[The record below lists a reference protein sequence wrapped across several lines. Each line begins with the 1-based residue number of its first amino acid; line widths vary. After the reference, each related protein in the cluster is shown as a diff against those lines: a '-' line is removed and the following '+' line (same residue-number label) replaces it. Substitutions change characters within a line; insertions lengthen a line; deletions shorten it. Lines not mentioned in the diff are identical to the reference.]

1 MASKRS
7 VVKLDAKKAQA
18 KQKRWQAISESA
30 AKQCKRLHVPK
41 ITPVC
46 TWEEALARAG
56 ETDVRLFPYELAE
69 DMEQDQAGPWERSGR
84 ASRWRSL
91 SDREGGFA
99 PEETESAVDAGCVPI
114 TLGKRILR
122 TETAGN
128 DRPFNTN
135 VLPGRQGAGIKD
147 GSIFR

>member
-1 MASKRS
+1 MELIIQKAVELGAWEIVPVASKRS

-69 DMEQDQAGPWERSGR
+69 DMEQTRRTVGAIRP

-91 SDREGGFA
+91 SDQRAALPRRRPKAPWTRAVCPLPLASGFCGQRRRE
-99 PEETESAVDAGCVPI
+99 
-114 TLGKRILR
+114 
-122 TETAGN
+122 
-128 DRPFNTN
+128 
-135 VLPGRQGAGIKD
+135 
-147 GSIFR
+147 